1 MFLIWNGTI
10 TSVEV
15 ATTTAA
21 TPVLTAVDR
30 VRHAV
35 GRTVRHPAK
44 LHHPPAY
51 ATCSTSGG
59 RLDPLQDGPRTVT
72 DISQQLVHPVDFTPL
87 QTATKYQRGAVGFV
101 DVL

>member
-1 MFLIWNGTI
+1 MVLIWNGTV

-30 VRHAV
+30 VLHAV
-35 GRTVRHPAK
+35 GRTVRHPTK

-59 RLDPLQDGPRTVT
+59 RLDPLQDGPHTVT
-72 DISQQLVHPVDFTPL
+72 DSNQHLVNPVNFTPL
-87 QTATKYQRGAVGFV
+87 QTATKYRRDAVWVV